1 MVRRISASARLTSR
15 GRVTIPKSVR
25 ERLGLSTG
33 DRVEFVPADDGGFK
47 IVPVTVDIAELKGVL
62 AKSKR
67 PVTLEEMDGGER
79 RRRQDVPPH

>member
-1 MVRRISASARLTSR
+1 MASARLTSR

-33 DRVEFVPADDGGFK
+33 DRVEFVPADDGGFT

-62 AKSKR
+62 PKPKR
-67 PVTLEEMDGGER
+67 PVTLEEMDGGD
-79 RRRQDVPPH
+79 RRQS